1 MVQVLADVVMVE
13 VVVLLRIT
21 AFPPS
26 ANASLYI
33 VILILLLGISRPA
46 RIGADGTPY
55 QGRRIQADGPS
66 SQYQCRWP
74 MLADGD
80 HLQRHQGPEVVG
92 KRSAVS
98 GSPAELASPI
108 RLGSTSAHRPAE
120 AGRTAHIKGKRYGRQ
135 WPAEPS
141 TDSHQV
147 YPPNP

>member
-1 MVQVLADVVMVE
+1 MQVLAGVVIVE
-13 VVVLLRIT
+13 IVVLLIVNT
-21 AFPPS
+21 ISLSACAF
-26 ANASLYI
+26 LYI
-33 VILILLLGISRPA
+33 VDLILLLGISRPA
-46 RIGADGTPY
+46 RIWADGTPS
-55 QGRRIQADGPS
+55 QGIRLIVDGS
-66 SQYQCRWP
+66 SRQCRCRWP
-74 MLADGD
+74 MPADGG
-80 HLQRHQGPEVVG
+80 QFRRRCGAEVVG

-108 RLGSTSAHRPAE
+108 RLGSTSAHRPAG